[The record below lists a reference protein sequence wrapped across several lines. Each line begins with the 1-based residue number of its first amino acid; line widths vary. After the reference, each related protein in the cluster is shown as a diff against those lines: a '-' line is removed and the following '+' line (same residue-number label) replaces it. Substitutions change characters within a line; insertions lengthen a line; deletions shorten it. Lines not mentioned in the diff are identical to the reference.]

1 MNAFSVIL
9 TLAILCLLILGVL
22 KKYNAV
28 LLLSFLGVI
37 AAILYSLAAGV
48 SMMGETSS
56 GSILLD
62 VFELYQSQWSKV
74 LSSTALILLAVMG
87 YVGYMNYL
95 KASDMFA
102 ILVAKPF
109 INFKNAK
116 WAVVGIMFFLVWVIT
131 CIIPS
136 GVGTIALLFG
146 TFYPVM
152 RYLGVSK
159 MSAGTAICAGT
170 CAYISPSNM
179 MSITQAEY
187 FGIESADYVQF
198 WAGKCVPMVLIAEVA
213 AIAVFIFWNSRL
225 DKKEAADAEDE
236 DLRIRDI
243 SELGIPRYFAVLP
256 LLPLVFIIGFSN
268 LVQSYVTMSI
278 VGATFLSFTVAFLVR
293 MISCIGK
300 KKFSEVFNEGFEYF
314 KSVGGAVGYIG
325 MLVVSGSFFSTVL
338 NAIGGFDIMTNW
350 LINQVNLPIFWFIV
364 IMTLIC
370 AGLYG
375 ISGSFVL
382 STYAVT
388 PVVAGAVMSNHP
400 ELAMFAFCC
409 LAIAAP
415 MFGSC
420 ITPISNG
427 ILFSSGFLKVPV
439 TKIIRRGAVAGAA
452 GMLMVIVASFII
464 YA

>member
-1 MNAFSVIL
+1 MAAFAVIL
-9 TLAILCLLILGVL
+9 TLAVLCVLILGVI

-28 LLLSFLGVI
+28 LLLSFLGVV
-37 AAILYSLAAGV
+37 AAILYSLVAGV
-48 SMMGETSS
+48 SMTGDTTS
-56 GSILLD
+56 GSIVLD
-62 VFELYQSQWSKV
+62 VFELYHNQWSKV
-74 LSSTALILLAVMG
+74 LSTSALILIAIIG

-102 ILVAKPF
+102 ILIAKPF
-109 INFKNAK
+109 IKFKNAK
-116 WAVVGIMFFLVWVIT
+116 WVVLGVMFFLVWVIT

-152 RYLGVSK
+152 RYLGLSK

-170 CAYISPSNM
+170 FAYISPSNM

-187 FGIESADYVQF
+187 FGIPSADYVHF
-198 WAGKCVPMVLIAEVA
+198 WVSKCVPMVLIAEVV
-213 AIAVFIFWNSRL
+213 AIVVFILWNNRL
-225 DKKEAADAEDE
+225 DKKETIETEDE
-236 DLRIRDI
+236 DLHIRDI
-243 SELGIPRYFAVLP
+243 SELGIPKYYAILP

-268 LVQSYVTMSI
+268 LVQEYVAMSI

-293 MISCIGK
+293 ILSCIGK
-300 KKFSEVFNEGFEYF
+300 KTFSEVFNEGFEYF
-314 KSVGGAVGYIG
+314 KSVGGASGYIA

-338 NAIGGFDIMTNW
+338 NTVGGFEIMTNW
-350 LINQVNLPIFWFIV
+350 LINKVNLPIFWFIV
-364 IMTLIC
+364 IMTVIC

-388 PVVAGAVMSNHP
+388 PVVASAVMNNYP
-400 ELAMFAFCC
+400 ELSLFAFSC
-409 LAIAAP
+409 LAIGAP
-415 MFGSC
+415 MFGAV

-427 ILFSSGFLKVPV
+427 TLFSSGFLKVPV
-439 TKIIRRGAVAGAA
+439 TKLIRRAIVAGAA
-452 GMLMVIVASFII
+452 GMVTVIIASFII

>member
-1 MNAFSVIL
+1 MSAFSVVL
-9 TLAILCLLILGVL
+9 TLAILCLLIYGVL

-28 LLLSFLGVI
+28 LLLSFLGII
-37 AAILYSLAAGV
+37 AAILYSLAAGT
-48 SMMGETSS
+48 SMMGETTS

-62 VFELYQSQWSKV
+62 VFELYQSQWGSV
-74 LSSTALILLAVMG
+74 LSSTALILIAVMG

-109 INFKNAK
+109 MNFKNAK
-116 WAVVGIMFFLVWVIT
+116 WAVVGIMYFLVWVIT

-187 FGIESADYVQF
+187 FGIESSQYVQF
-198 WAGKCVPMVLIAEVA
+198 WASKCVPMVLIAEVA
-213 AIAVFIFWNSRL
+213 LISVFIFWNNKL
-225 DKKEAADAEDE
+225 DKKEAQDAQEE
-236 DLRIRDI
+236 ALKIRDI
-243 SELGIPRYFAVLP
+243 SELGIPKFFAVLP
-256 LLPLVFIIGFSN
+256 LLPLVFIIGFSS
-268 LVQSYVTMSI
+268 LVQCYVTLSI

-293 MISCIGK
+293 IITCIGK
-300 KKFSEVFNEGFEYF
+300 KKFVDIFNEGFEFF

-325 MLVVSGSFFSTVL
+325 MLVVSGSFFSSVL
-338 NAIGGFDIMTNW
+338 NTIGGFDIMTNW
-350 LINQVNLPIFWFIV
+350 LINQMNLPVFWFI
-364 IMTLIC
+364 IITTLIC

-382 STYAVT
+382 STYAVS
-388 PVVAGAVMSNHP
+388 PVVAEAVMTNNP
-400 ELAMFAFCC
+400 GLAMFAFCC

-452 GMLMVIVASFII
+452 GMLMVIIASYII